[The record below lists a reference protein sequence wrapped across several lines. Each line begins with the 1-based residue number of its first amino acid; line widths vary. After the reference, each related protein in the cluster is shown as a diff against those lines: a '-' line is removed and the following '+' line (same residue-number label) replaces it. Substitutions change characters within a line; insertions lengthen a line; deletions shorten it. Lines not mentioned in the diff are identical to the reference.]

1 MNSDWPREGIVY
13 TETVVH
19 TPPERYVS
27 DAPYQ
32 LAIIESADGKRFTV
46 RIVLDSL
53 VDRIRI
59 GERAGFIEERG
70 GVAYYSRARN

>member
-1 MNSDWPREGIVY
+1 MNSDWPPEGTVY

-32 LAIIESADGKRFTV
+32 LAIIETRDGKRFTV
-46 RIVLDSL
+46 RILLDSL
-53 VDRIRI
+53 DERIQI
-59 GERAGFIEERG
+59 GERASFIEERG
-70 GVAYYSRARN
+70 GVAFYRRARN